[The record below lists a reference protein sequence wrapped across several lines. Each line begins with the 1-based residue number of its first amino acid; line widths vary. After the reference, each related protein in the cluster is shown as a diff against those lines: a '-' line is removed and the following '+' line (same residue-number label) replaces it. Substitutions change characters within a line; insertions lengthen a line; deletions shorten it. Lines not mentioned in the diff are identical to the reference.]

1 MKVILYYLALLNLL
15 DGAVT
20 YLGLQHNMITEA
32 NPLMDAIYEAG
43 PHWFLILKVALS
55 VILYG
60 LNFTGAVPDGKG
72 IRKLAMFAVIL
83 YTGVCVLHSLW
94 IIPFVL

>member
-20 YLGLQHNMITEA
+20 YFGLRHNIITEA
-32 NPLMDAIYEAG
+32 NPLMEAIYEVG

-55 VILYG
+55 GLLYG
-60 LNFTGAVPDGKG
+60 LNITGIVPDGKG
-72 IRKLAMFAVIL
+72 IRGLAMFAVVL
-83 YTGVCVLHSLW
+83 YTAVCALHSFW
-94 IIPFVL
+94 IIPYLF